1 MAAGGGP
8 AAPSTVLPA
17 GRGGVCRAVVGW
29 LTEPRAEVDAAR
41 APRLL
46 LVTGPRGAGKTFTLA
61 WAASELAVLAEA
73 ADDERFAWVSARGLT
88 PRVLAWQLAGQLG
101 VTVRDAAGLAGAVAG
116 RLRGSGSGENS
127 GKATSGGG
135 AGGLGGSGSGF
146 GPGVADGVAADGLSG
161 GGSAGRE
168 TEAGAENS
176 AAGGHPA
183 ARVPAS
189 RSATW
194 DLAASAADTLHEAG
208 RWTRVTILISELD
221 LAGHL
226 RDGSARQKTVTDLLA
241 PLLAV
246 PGVRL
251 IVESAQTDLVD
262 VAAAADSSATVIDL
276 GEARW
281 TDRAE
286 FAAWLDDLVPSGG
299 AAAPQAYPNPTKA
312 REILSLASKRHAGLQ
327 AASDERPWKLAAVPF
342 DVAFREG
349 IADQIVLEPANL
361 VLVQQPAL
369 STAIDALGSAVSPG
383 TRAAWRVA
391 GQALTNSTTVPERAA
406 ILHGAALA
414 VGDHALAE
422 AVAPYT
428 RGTRPSDGAPVGD
441 PIPWM
446 TRWAG
451 WRPLPPDTPRPTP
464 WPGPV
469 AALAVSAVGLMPEA
483 VVAGAAGA
491 AGADGS
497 QATTK
502 PIANPDAEVLA
513 AAQAAGAGA
522 ANPAAA
528 GSQAPPIPAPAAA
541 SAVGSP
547 AGTGAAGG
555 QAAAASAAASPAASP
570 SSSAASA
577 ATSSTAEPEPEP
589 TLPVPI
595 TANLAAELAAAAADL
610 AEAVLES
617 ASQSLSAHAGPGI
630 LLTPVA
636 ASSAGAWLPD
646 PEPTPPEVLVAIDDL
661 ARAYRLDPKSGRI
674 VGRPAS
680 PVMVKAR
687 AAAVVDASPS
697 LVLTDSSRRLAA
709 LGPTAPRGAVA
720 AVRDVLPDTVVTA
733 VAVARDALVFGA
745 GDGRVHVWDV
755 DTEEL
760 VADPEDQ
767 HSGVVTAVAAIW
779 MPDMDLLF
787 ALSGGQ
793 DGTFRLWAVPADA
806 SLLPVEDR
814 GVPVTAITAALTEMG
829 PVAAVAW
836 SDGCVTVWDLTEART
851 GRPIPLGWAPKALAL
866 APDGLLIA
874 AGDDGLIAID
884 LHLGDFFE
892 D

>member
-17 GRGGVCRAVVGW
+17 GRGGVCRAVVQW
-29 LTEPRAEVDAAR
+29 LTASSVSSALPEADSA
-41 APRLL
+41 RLL

-101 VTVRDAAGLAGAVAG
+101 VTTADAVRLAGAVAG
-116 RLRGSGSGENS
+116 RLRGSG
-127 GKATSGGG
+127 
-135 AGGLGGSGSGF
+135 AGSE
-146 GPGVADGVAADGLSG
+146 AADGPS
-161 GGSAGRE
+161 E
-168 TEAGAENS
+168 VEPTQEAGLWS
-176 AAGGHPA
+176 
-183 ARVPAS
+183 
-189 RSATW
+189 
-194 DLAASAADTLHEAG
+194 
-208 RWTRVTILISELD
+208 RVTILISELD

-226 RDGSARQKTVTDLLA
+226 RDGSAREAVISQLLA

-251 IVESAQTDLVD
+251 IVESAQTDLAE
-262 VAAAADSSATVIDL
+262 VASAAESSATVIDL

-312 REILSLASKRHAGLQ
+312 REILSLAAKRHAGLL

-369 STAIDALGSAVSPG
+369 STAIDALGSAVAPG

-391 GQALTNSTTVPERAA
+391 GQALTTATGVPERAA

-428 RGTRPSDGAPVGD
+428 RGTRPSDGAPVGE
-441 PIPWM
+441 PVPWL

-451 WRPLPPDTPRPTP
+451 WRPLPPDTPRPMP

-469 AALAVSAVGLMPEA
+469 AALAVSDAGLEPP
-483 VVAGAAGA
+483 VAESPDGAG
-491 AGADGS
+491 D
-497 QATTK
+497 QVTTV
-502 PIANPDAEVLA
+502 PIAAR
-513 AAQAAGAGA
+513 
-522 ANPAAA
+522 AAA
-528 GSQAPPIPAPAAA
+528 GSQAAGGSHAAA
-541 SAVGSP
+541 HATAVP
-547 AGTGAAGG
+547 AGVAAQGAT
-555 QAAAASAAASPAASP
+555 ASAAAESQAASGSHAAATHAAAPTVAESQAAASTSVAEPTIAVPPAAN
-570 SSSAASA
+570 
-577 ATSSTAEPEPEP
+577 
-589 TLPVPI
+589 LPANLP
-595 TANLAAELAAAAADL
+595 ANLAAELAAAASSL

-617 ASQSLSAHAGPGI
+617 ASQPRSL
-630 LLTPVA
+630 
-636 ASSAGAWLPD
+636 SSAGAWLPD
-646 PEPTPPEVLVAIDDL
+646 SEPTPPEVLVAIDDL
-661 ARAYRLDPKSGRI
+661 ARAYRLDPRSGRI

-687 AAAVVDASPS
+687 SAAVVDASPS

-760 VADPEDQ
+760 IADPEDQ
-767 HSGVVTAVAAIW
+767 HSGAVTAVAGIW
-779 MPDMDLLF
+779 MPDTDVLF
-787 ALSGGQ
+787 ALSGGR
-793 DGTFRLWAVPADA
+793 DGTFRLWAVPASA

-814 GVPVTAITAALTEMG
+814 GVPVTAVTAAHTDVG

-836 SDGCVTVWDLTEART
+836 ADGCVTVWDLDEART
-851 GRPIPLGWAPKALAL
+851 GRPIPLGWTPKALAL
-866 APDGLLIA
+866 GGDGLLVA
-874 AGDDGLIAID
+874 AGDDGLIAIE
-884 LHLGDFFE
+884 LHLADFFE

>member
-17 GRGGVCRAVVGW
+17 GRAGVCRAVVGW
-29 LTEPRAEVDAAR
+29 LTEPEAPGAA

-61 WAASELAVLAEA
+61 WAASELAVLAET
-73 ADDERFAWVSARGLT
+73 ADDEGFAWVSARGLT

-101 VTVRDAAGLAGAVAG
+101 VTVADASGLAGAVAG
-116 RLRGSGSGENS
+116 RLRGSAAGSGSGEES
-127 GKATSGGG
+127 GKPG
-135 AGGLGGSGSGF
+135 GSGF

-161 GGSAGRE
+161 AAGDSEGSA
-168 TEAGAENS
+168 
-176 AAGGHPA
+176 AADGHPA
-183 ARVPAS
+183 ARVPGS

-194 DLAASAADTLHEAG
+194 DLSASAADSPHAAG
-208 RWTRVTILISELD
+208 RWSRVTILISELD

-226 RDGSARQKTVTDLLA
+226 RDGSAREAVLRQLLA

-251 IVESAQTDLVD
+251 IVESAQTDV
-262 VAAAADSSATVIDL
+262 VEAAAAAEGTATVIDL

-312 REILSLASKRHAGLQ
+312 REILSLAAQRHAGLL

-369 STAIDALGSAVSPG
+369 STAIDALGTAVAPG

-391 GQALTNSTTVPERAA
+391 GQALTNATSVPERAA

-428 RGTRPSDGAPVGD
+428 RGTRPSDGASVGEPV
-441 PIPWM
+441 PWL

-451 WRPLPPDTPRPTP
+451 WRPLPPDTPRPMP

-469 AALAVSAVGLMPEA
+469 AALAV
-483 VVAGAAGA
+483 
-491 AGADGS
+491 
-497 QATTK
+497 
-502 PIANPDAEVLA
+502 
-513 AAQAAGAGA
+513 
-522 ANPAAA
+522 AAA
-528 GSQAPPIPAPAAA
+528 GLLPET
-541 SAVGSP
+541 
-547 AGTGAAGG
+547 AGAESDA
-555 QAAAASAAASPAASP
+555 AAAASTSAPAPRSAAEPTVAAPIAASLAAGPASNLAAGPAS
-570 SSSAASA
+570 
-577 ATSSTAEPEPEP
+577 
-589 TLPVPI
+589 
-595 TANLAAELAAAAADL
+595 NLAAELAAAAADL

-617 ASQSLSAHAGPGI
+617 ASQPRSVHAGAGV

-661 ARAYRLDPKSGRI
+661 ARAYRLDPRSGRI

-745 GDGRVHVWDV
+745 ADGRVHVWDV

-760 VADPEDQ
+760 IADPEDQ
-767 HSGVVTAVAAIW
+767 HSGAVSAVAAIW
-779 MPDMDLLF
+779 MPDMDVLF
-787 ALSGGQ
+787 VLSGGH

-806 SLLPVEDR
+806 GLLPVEDR
-814 GVPVTAITAALTEMG
+814 GVPVTAITAALTEAG

-836 SDGCVTVWDLTEART
+836 SDGCVTVWDLGEART
-851 GRPIPLGWAPKALAL
+851 GRPIPLGWTPKALAL
-866 APDGLLIA
+866 GADGLLIA